1 MYTRLQKA
9 KKTYSRKQFIEFHRQ
24 AKNSGHALKQCE
36 KELITSLQQVYT
48 TCTHSYFGYRSLYT
62 YALKALDLTES
73 QAYSYIAVAKAGL
86 TCSPLNQALLNQE
99 LSVSKAARIVSVI
112 DAENSAEWVEKAK
125 TLTKRELEKQ
135 IATENPKARI
145 SDHFRHIDKD
155 LLHMQAGISE
165 ECFRKF
171 QRAQQL
177 YLQKN
182 PKAFKAK
189 VDDILNWCLQEL
201 LERHDPVIKA
211 ERVLRKKRHKVQDQN
226 DFSARA
232 ETRRSRSRIK
242 TRSASEFDVKRPV
255 TPDSSGKTTAKN
267 HNKVGD
273 KSKQIIQI
281 DDRFEPSKKL
291 DTNKDN
297 TNQINREANTG
308 GLHISNQQNQKFK
321 PQKISARAEIS
332 QRKKLPAKTKHQVI
346 LRDRGQCQ
354 YLNKLGDRCL
364 ESTRI
369 EIHHIRP
376 LHLGGSDN
384 LENLVTL
391 CQEHHRCL
399 HSKQA

>member
-24 AKNSGHALKQCE
+24 AKNSAHALKQCE

-145 SDHFRHIDKD
+145 SDHFRHIDKH

-165 ECFRKF
+165 ESFRKF

-189 VDDILNWCLQEL
+189 VDDVLNWCLQEL

-211 ERVLRKKRHKVQDQN
+211 ERVLRKKRQKVQDQN
-226 DFSARA
+226 NF
-232 ETRRSRSRIK
+232 
-242 TRSASEFDVKRPV
+242 
-255 TPDSSGKTTAKN
+255 
-267 HNKVGD
+267 
-273 KSKQIIQI
+273 
-281 DDRFEPSKKL
+281 
-291 DTNKDN
+291 
-297 TNQINREANTG
+297 
-308 GLHISNQQNQKFK
+308 
-321 PQKISARAEIS
+321 SARAEIS